1 MVLIPF
7 VVDITSVVDTSKN
20 LVVVG
25 GRIVVETPG
34 IVALNPFVFSLARSG
49 AAKEEERGRRHKAS
63 FIIFAVLKVLLF

>member
-34 IVALNPFVFSLARSG
+34 IVASIPFMFSLARSG
-49 AAKEEERGRRHKAS
+49 AAKEEERWRRHKAS
-63 FIIFAVLKVLLF
+63 FIILAVL